1 MYSNVVGYFAVIGDT
16 FQQTTQQRSCGLS
29 FWREKVGSR
38 RSIMHPLFTFPHQ
51 NFTTQHTTV
60 SRSCKAFWKTIIL
73 SIIKPATTT
82 IPTVKMTTLRQFK
95 MDDLLKFNNVNLD
108 VLTETYNMPF
118 VSSIRPVVL
127 PCPSLVSH
135 RLDLSLNHCSIYLTC
150 RGGQNLSVVRNTL
163 VPQHTH
169 SCGEY

>member
-1 MYSNVVGYFAVIGDT
+1 MSWAQFLARKSWV
-16 FQQTTQQRSCGLS
+16 
-29 FWREKVGSR
+29 EKVDNAS
-38 RSIMHPLFTFPHQ
+38 PLYFPPPKFY
-51 NFTTQHTTV
+51 NTTHNSVKKLQGLLEDNH
-60 SRSCKAFWKTIIL
+60 SL
-73 SIIKPATTT
+73 SIIKPATATA
-82 IPTVKMTTLRQFK
+82 PTVKMTTLRQFK